1 MNDLKSSKKSSKL
14 FHQAT
19 ALALI
24 LSTAWLTTE
33 TSMANQVDDQTFQI
47 EEATI
52 ASIQAAIQEG
62 RIDCEQLIQRYLQ
75 RIKMVNFSL
84 ERGAPLNA
92 FTALNPNAVRQAKAL
107 DRHFKQNNALIGP
120 LHCVPIAVKDNID
133 TVDTPSTS
141 GSLALLGSQPI
152 SNAFLVN
159 QLRSAGGIMIGKA
172 AMDEFASGGEGISGR
187 SGRIGNAY
195 DPNQNSGGSSG
206 GSAVA
211 VSANFAVLGIG
222 TDNSGSVR
230 VPAAFNGVYAI
241 RPSTGLVSHSGILPR
256 GNLDG
261 VAGVMA
267 RSIPDLALGLA
278 AIANRSDPDD
288 ALTTPVPRTA
298 TYGNHLEDAS
308 LDGKRIGIVRS
319 VAGNEVFDESD
330 TSAMA
335 VFNQVKD
342 RFISQGA
349 SLVDISL
356 PQFDTNRANNM
367 AGEAEDMD
375 QYLSSFAST
384 RQNYQDICASG
395 RTRLSKQVCFEHIE
409 SLAPKHSEQYDSAL
423 KTFENNRNYL
433 EGLMR
438 KEGIDALLM
447 PLSSWQPP
455 SYYDDMYR
463 TATTESPVASN
474 SGLPAIALIG
484 GWTSAT
490 PAMPIGFELIGF
502 QYAEGDLIG
511 LAQAYASGLPGRPL
525 PDLKAGNNDFSF
537 EDICVQGV
545 NSFITEAGW
554 RSYQRFLKDGNAQTI
569 QPAAYQR
576 FFEQQTQ
583 QFARA
588 NQRSVQTCE

>member
-1 MNDLKSSKKSSKL
+1 MNHSQGPKIFKQGIRL
-14 FHQAT
+14 
-19 ALALI
+19 ALALGMAC
-24 LSTAWLTTE
+24 LMAE
-33 TSMANQVDDQTFQI
+33 KAMANQLGSQKFGIKESTI
-47 EEATI
+47 E
-52 ASIQAAIQEG
+52 SIHDAFKE
-62 RIDCEQLIQRYLQ
+62 RKIDCEQLIQRHLY
-75 RIKMVNFSL
+75 RIKKYNFSL
-84 ERGAPLNA
+84 KRGAPLNA
-92 FTALNPNAVRQAKAL
+92 FVALNPNAVRQAKAL
-107 DRHFKQNNALIGP
+107 DRHFKQSNKLIGP
-120 LHCVPIAVKDNID
+120 LHCIPIAVKDNID

-159 QLRSAGGIMIGKA
+159 QLRAAGGIIIGKA
-172 AMDEFASGGEGISGR
+172 AMDELASGGEGISGR

-230 VPAAFNGVYAI
+230 VPAVFNGVYAI
-241 RPSTGLVSHSGILPR
+241 RPSTGLISHSGILPR

-288 ALTTPVPRTA
+288 DLTKSAPRTDSYVNNLKNA
-298 TYGNHLEDAS
+298 A
-308 LDGKRIGIVRS
+308 LDGRRIGVIRS
-319 VAGNEVFDESD
+319 VAGNEVFDATD
-330 TSAMA
+330 KTSMA
-335 VFNQVKD
+335 IFNQVKA
-342 RFISQGA
+342 RLERKGA
-349 SLVDISL
+349 SLVDINL
-356 PQFDTNRANNM
+356 PLFDSNRADNM
-367 AGEAEDMD
+367 AGEVEDID
-375 QYLSSFAST
+375 QYLGSFVST
-384 RQNYQDICASG
+384 RRSLQDICLSG
-395 RTRLSKQVCFEHIE
+395 RTRLGEKACIGYME
-409 SLAPKHSEQYDSAL
+409 SIAPKYSDRYYSAL
-423 KTFENNRNYL
+423 KTFEKNKNYL

-438 KEGIDALLM
+438 EDGIDALLM

-474 SGLPAIALIG
+474 SGLPAIALIA

-502 QYAEGDLIG
+502 QYGEGDLIG
-511 LAQAYASGLPGRPL
+511 LAQAYSSGLPGRPL
-525 PDLKAGNNDFSF
+525 PELNPGNNDFPF
-537 EDICVQGV
+537 EDICVQGI
-545 NSFITEAGW
+545 NYFITQTGW
-554 RSYQRFLKDGNAQTI
+554 HSYKQFLKDANGQNI
-569 QPAAYQR
+569 EPAAYQR

-583 QFARA
+583 KFAQA
-588 NQRSVQTCE
+588 NQQSVQACE

>member
-1 MNDLKSSKKSSKL
+1 MNDLKGSKL
-14 FHQAT
+14 FNQAIKC
-19 ALALI
+19 ALI

-33 TSMANQVDDQTFQI
+33 RSMANQVDDQTFQI
-47 EEATI
+47 EEASVE
-52 ASIQAAIQEG
+52 SIHDALKEG
-62 RIDCEQLIQRYLQ
+62 KIDCEQLIQSYLD
-75 RIKMVNFSL
+75 RIKKYNFSL
-84 ERGAPLNA
+84 TRGAPLNA
-92 FTALNPNAVRQAKAL
+92 FVALNPNAVRQAQAL
-107 DRHFKQNNALIGP
+107 DRRFQQSNALTGS
-120 LHCVPIAVKDNID
+120 LHCIPIAVKDNID

-159 QLRSAGGIMIGKA
+159 QLRAAGGIILGKA

-241 RPSTGLVSHSGILPR
+241 RPSTGLISHSGILPR
-256 GNLDG
+256 GNRDG

-267 RSIPDLALGLA
+267 RSIPDLAAGLA

-288 ALTTPVPRTA
+288 ALTQSAPRTDS
-298 TYGNHLEDAS
+298 YSNHLKNAS
-308 LDGKRIGIVRS
+308 LDGKRIGVIRS
-319 VAGNEVFDESD
+319 VAGNVVFDSND
-330 TSAMA
+330 QPSMA
-335 VFNQVKD
+335 IFNQVKA
-342 RFISQGA
+342 RLQSQGA
-349 SLVDISL
+349 SLVEIDL
-356 PQFDTNRANNM
+356 PLFDSNRANNM
-367 AGEAEDMD
+367 AGEAEEVN

-384 RQNYQDICASG
+384 RKSYQDICSSG
-395 RTRLSKQVCFEHIE
+395 RTRLSEKVCFGHIE
-409 SLAPKHSEQYDSAL
+409 SLAPKNSEQYAAAL
-423 KTFENNRNYL
+423 NTFEKNKNYL

-438 KEGIDALLM
+438 KDGIDALLM

-484 GWTSAT
+484 GWTPAT
-490 PAMPIGFELIGF
+490 PAMPVGFELIGF
-502 QYAEGDLIG
+502 QYKEGDLIG
-511 LAQAYASGLPGRPL
+511 LAQAYSSGLPSRPL
-525 PDLKAGNNDFSF
+525 PDVKADDNDFSF
-537 EDICVQGV
+537 EEICIQGI
-545 NSFITEAGW
+545 NNFITQAGW
-554 RSYQRFLKDGNAQTI
+554 RSYQQFLKNGNAQTI

-583 QFARA
+583 QFAQE
-588 NQRSVQTCE
+588 NQRSVQACQ